1 MCKICV
7 RYVHHVKN
15 LAKKTKY
22 FLTVHDFVVIMSTS
36 PFCAYIN
43 VFSSHYN
50 SRQITVLNIFMYM
63 YICMYMNI
71 YILNIYIY
79 MYLYICI
86 YYYVFTIYLLYIC
99 IYICTMTKSV
109 KTLSELISRKQQLKM
124 D

>member
-63 YICMYMNI
+63 YICMYMHI

-79 MYLYICI
+79 
-86 YYYVFTIYLLYIC
+86 IC
-99 IYICTMTKSV
+99 IYIYVFIIMHLLYIYCIYV
-109 KTLSELISRKQQLKM
+109 FIYAQ
-124 D
+124 